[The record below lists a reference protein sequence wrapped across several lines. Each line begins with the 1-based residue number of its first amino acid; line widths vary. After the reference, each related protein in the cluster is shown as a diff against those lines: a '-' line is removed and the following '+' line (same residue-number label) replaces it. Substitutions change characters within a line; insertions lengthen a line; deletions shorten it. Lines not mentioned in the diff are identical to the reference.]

1 MDLGKDID
9 LNELSD
15 RINHLRDLEAQEQ
28 NSEPLDEYL
37 NMDKLTIIKMLLAS
51 QNENEKLHARLGKIY
66 VEVKDWP
73 RYNIEKVTWKAR

>member
-1 MDLGKDID
+1 MPESLTSVTFV
-9 LNELSD
+9 LN
-15 RINHLRDLEAQEQ
+15 IF
-28 NSEPLDEYL
+28 
-37 NMDKLTIIKMLLAS
+37 NMDNGTIIKMLLAS